1 MLCYVRSVPLTSSYE
16 PRSYRGRQFTLN
28 VRTYD
33 LLNWVLKTYVY
44 DVLCLF
50 IAMYLSCYVRFHVSQ
65 DRLPLFPLARNDN
78 LIDKY
83 WLVSGTDSSRI
94 SLEDWI
100 NYQISPLV
108 KYHATVI
115 SVSAAWTAL
124 CINVPHIFLFYLHII
139 TTNSSQLTV
148 LLFCCKC

>member
-100 NYQISPLV
+100 NYQISCNCYICIRSV
-108 KYHATVI
+108 NSIMYKCTTYI
-115 SVSAAWTAL
+115 SIL
-124 CINVPHIFLFYLHII
+124 
-139 TTNSSQLTV
+139 SSHNNHQ
-148 LLFCCKC
+148 